1 MVRVIWSITQ
11 AEEGLIKPYKIWKNA
26 FNIIF
31 TNETTVIKRQQSSAV
46 PYQLTRCIL
55 QHKHSPLKSHIN
67 GKILETKL
75 DEKTWA
81 ISKSGRQINRLCCI
95 HMRAVAFYKP
105 FGLPY
110 AWTFLLKPGAKFSVT
125 RSVTD
130 GLGIILIGLTHKVFI
145 LLGNPFF
152 CCFTMGHYLSVFYHH
167 WYSLIVFASFLS
179 WFPCLRLT
187 EFFFSVFQ
195 VPERTKVC
203 RTSYISTSIKIY
215 SKIPRGTAGLRVCKK
230 KKKKT
235 HLQQVRIVSRII
247 I

>member
-152 CCFTMGHYLSVFYHH
+152 CCFTMGHYLSVFLP
-167 WYSLIVFASFLS
+167 SLVFIN
-179 WFPCLRLT
+179 CLR
-187 EFFFSVFQ
+187 
-195 VPERTKVC
+195 
-203 RTSYISTSIKIY
+203 
-215 SKIPRGTAGLRVCKK
+215 
-230 KKKKT
+230 
-235 HLQQVRIVSRII
+235 
-247 I
+247 

>member
-1 MVRVIWSITQ
+1 MVRVIWRTTQ
-11 AEEGLIKPYKIWKNA
+11 VEEGLIKPYKIWKNA

-75 DEKTWA
+75 DEKTWT
-81 ISKSGRQINRLCCI
+81 ISKSGRQINWLCCI
-95 HMRAVAFYKP
+95 HMRAIAFYNP

-152 CCFTMGHYLSVFYHH
+152 CCFTMGHYLSVFLP
-167 WYSLIVFASFLS
+167 SLVFIN
-179 WFPCLRLT
+179 CLR
-187 EFFFSVFQ
+187 
-195 VPERTKVC
+195 
-203 RTSYISTSIKIY
+203 
-215 SKIPRGTAGLRVCKK
+215 
-230 KKKKT
+230 
-235 HLQQVRIVSRII
+235 
-247 I
+247 